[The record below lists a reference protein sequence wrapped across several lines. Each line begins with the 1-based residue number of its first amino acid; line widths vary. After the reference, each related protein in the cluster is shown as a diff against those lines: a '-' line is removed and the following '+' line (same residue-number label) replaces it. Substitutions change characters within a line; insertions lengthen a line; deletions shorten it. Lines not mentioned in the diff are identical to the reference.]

1 MKLKKNSKKSWIQNG
16 IFILVA
22 ILLYAT
28 GLHTEVIGFVQRG
41 VLATGLMNPD
51 LEKITPIKNSKPLN
65 KRKADFN
72 LKMVDADGN
81 MTSLAALKGKVIFL
95 NYWATWCPPCIA
107 EMPNIVKLHEELGS
121 EVAFVM
127 LSFDKDFE
135 KAKDFNNKKGYQLPI
150 HAPASKIPAMLASSS
165 LPTTYII
172 DKDGNLVF
180 THKGM
185 ANYNSSEF
193 KEFLE
198 NLRK

>member
-1 MKLKKNSKKSWIQNG
+1 MKLNKNLKKPWIQNG
-16 IFILVA
+16 IFILAA
-22 ILLYAT
+22 IVLYVT

-41 VLATGLMNPD
+41 ILATGLMNPD
-51 LEKITPIKNSKPLN
+51 LEKVIPIKNNKTLN
-65 KRKADFN
+65 NTKADLS
-72 LKMVDADGN
+72 LKIIDADGN
-81 MTSLAALKGKVIFL
+81 ITSLSALKGKVIFL

-107 EMPNIVKLHEELGS
+107 EMPNIVKLHKQLGN

-135 KAKDFNNKKGYQLPI
+135 KAKDFNDKKGYELPI
-150 HAPASKIPAMLASSS
+150 YAPASKIPAMLASSS

-172 DKDGNLVF
+172 NKDGNLVF

-193 KEFLE
+193 KKFLKSLY
-198 NLRK
+198 N